1 MIPVVTAVSVCP
13 TCAVPVIVGK
23 PVAGSFTSVTS
34 MVIVLAVALSS
45 VPSLTL
51 KVKLA

>member
-1 MIPVVTAVSVCP
+1 MPVVAAFSVSP
-13 TCAVPVIVGK
+13 TCAVPLIVGA
-23 PVAGSFTSVTS
+23 PVAGSFTAVTFTV
-34 MVIVLAVALSS
+34 MVYEALSF